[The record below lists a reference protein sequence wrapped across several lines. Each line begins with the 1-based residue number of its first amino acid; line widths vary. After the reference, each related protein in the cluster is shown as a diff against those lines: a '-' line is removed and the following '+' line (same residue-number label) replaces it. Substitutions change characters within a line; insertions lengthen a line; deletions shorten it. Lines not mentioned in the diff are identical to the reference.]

1 MADGYEI
8 FDTGHGSINR
18 THYRLNA
25 KEIDQVM
32 RAVRALRL
40 SSAAEARQMML
51 LRGSGRNVQTVPEL
65 YDVELGRVLD
75 YLERQRR
82 IRRAAGQRAGCKH

>member
-8 FDTGHGSINR
+8 FDTGHGSMKR

-40 SSAAEARQMML
+40 RSAAEARQML
-51 LRGSGRNVQTVPEL
+51 LKGSGRNVQTVPEL

-75 YLERQRR
+75 YLERRRR
-82 IRRAAGQRAGCKH
+82 IRRAAGQL